1 MPVEDID
8 AVPMRAYP
16 PPGKQPQFREKMVL
30 ATFENKINLL
40 NQTKMLK
47 TFEYTELRHQ
57 RQINKLKAWKKSYQ
71 GTKDT
76 WVPAPCSTLKS

>member
-1 MPVEDID
+1 
-8 AVPMRAYP
+8 MRAYP

-30 ATFENKINLL
+30 ATFENKINSL
-40 NQTKMLK
+40 NQNKMLK

-57 RQINKLKAWKKSYQ
+57 RQINKLKAWKKSYR

-76 WVPAPCSTLKS
+76 WVPVPCLTLKS